1 MQWPLRPS
9 GGPSTAPA
17 REGIMA
23 HIPHPD
29 HSDEPRHDPAALSRA
44 VQSLVT
50 LTRLLARQ
58 AAREHLLNHS
68 EPSEERH
75 EAIDQY

>member
-1 MQWPLRPS
+1 
-9 GGPSTAPA
+9 
-17 REGIMA
+17 MA

-29 HSDEPRHDPAALSRA
+29 NSDETRHDPADFSRA

-58 AAREHLLNHS
+58 AAREHLSNHS
-68 EPSEERH
+68 APKGERH
-75 EAIDQY
+75 EAIDQ

>member
-1 MQWPLRPS
+1 
-9 GGPSTAPA
+9 
-17 REGIMA
+17 MA

-68 EPSEERH
+68 EPRGEQH
-75 EAIDQY
+75 EAIDQ